1 MNPYKIY
8 CNCYYTPMARSLT
21 DYILNPLFNIYYFIR
36 GEDFQ
41 SNFLYF
47 FIFEIICL
55 FADFFCCVYN
65 EFIIVTFCGLAYD
78 TKEEISKRAIETEMN
93 PLNIEDDDD
102 DKNNE

>member
-1 MNPYKIY
+1 M
-8 CNCYYTPMARSLT
+8 
-21 DYILNPLFNIYYFIR
+21 
-36 GEDFQ
+36 
-41 SNFLYF
+41 YF

-93 PLNIEDDDD
+93 NLITDEDDDEV
-102 DKNNE
+102 DKINDE